1 VVLHAP
7 GIVTSIDFP
16 KFVECNW
23 KDALSQLNL
32 RSKAGAQQPAAM
44 EAGSQPAGGEGGR
57 SAPRNSYDNMIE
69 RLERKY
75 SKGIVPD
82 DEEPVVSE
90 DDGGDQDDDDDDNGA
105 EIEDVVDMEVSGGE
119 GGEAGERKPTAKSKK
134 RSMAHQDAY
143 DMEDDFID
151 DSEDAELIEMAMEGK
166 STKTK
171 HGGFFASSGDLELY
185 SVAAAA
191 GVAGSSSSEAA
202 RGAGDMK
209 ALAVREQESDHYDV
223 TGSTV
228 LATSS
233 QAGQGQGQGSKGGEK
248 KSRVAKPDWEPT
260 PSILIAMDAFKRE
273 VAGTLEVAGAER
285 PKKNV
290 FPRSLDNALCAFD
303 KEVLQSI
310 PNVESRYQGYWEA
323 LVDVLGGADM
333 ISVGIVKN
341 SLKRLRLK
349 ARAEESL
356 HNKEEAIRQLLEL
369 LPSKLTKF
377 EPIVVPD
384 DDDGGGGGEPS
395 TLPQI
400 FEWTCNWDIDTRG
413 LLLAAEKTCDDWV
426 NAENAYRRIL
436 TNLDKKGM
444 NQEDTQGLEFKGDK
458 GELVAL
464 LRKVEASFPKSC
476 QNSDAACFRKQM
488 NQERNRLSRK
498 KAKAAKAE
506 SEGLGAGQE
515 PGTGSAEAAAIPSK
529 SPLSKSQSAMASSP
543 AKFVAPNTTTA
554 APAAKPKKESAKDN
568 KGPAFSTQFVAPP
581 KFSITDFLKAI
592 G

>member
-1 VVLHAP
+1 MAGLTARVVVHAS

-16 KFVECNW
+16 NFVECNW
-23 KDALSQLNL
+23 KDALTQLNL
-32 RSKAGAQQPAAM
+32 RSKAGAQQPAAV
-44 EAGSQPAGGEGGR
+44 EAGSLHVGGEGGR

-82 DEEPVVSE
+82 DEEPVLSE

-105 EIEDVVDMEVSGGE
+105 EMEDVVDMEVSGGE

-185 SVAAAA
+185 SVVAAAD
-191 GVAGSSSSEAA
+191 VAGSSSAA
-202 RGAGDMK
+202 RGAGDTK
-209 ALAVREQESDHYDV
+209 ALAVREQDNDHHDV
-223 TGSTV
+223 SGSTA

-233 QAGQGQGQGSKGGEK
+233 QSGQGHGQGPKEK
-248 KSRVAKPDWEPT
+248 KARVAKPDWELT

-285 PKKNV
+285 TKKNV
-290 FPRSLDNALCAFD
+290 FPRSLDSALCVFD
-303 KEVLQSI
+303 KEVIQSI
-310 PNVESRYQGYWEA
+310 PDVESRYQGYWEA

-356 HNKEEAIRQLLEL
+356 RNKEDALRQLLEL
-369 LPSKLTKF
+369 FPSKLTKF
-377 EPIVVPD
+377 EPMVVP
-384 DDDGGGGGEPS
+384 DDGGGGEPF
-395 TLPQI
+395 TPPQI
-400 FEWTCNWDIDTRG
+400 FEWTCHWDIDARG

-444 NQEDTQGLEFKGDK
+444 NQEETQGLEFKGDK

-476 QNSDAACFRKQM
+476 QNCDAACFRKQM

-506 SEGLGAGQE
+506 SEGPGPGPEPGAG
-515 PGTGSAEAAAIPSK
+515 SAAAASK
-529 SPLSKSQSAMASSP
+529 SPLAKSQDTMASSP
-543 AKFVAPNTTTA
+543 TKFAASNTTTA
-554 APAAKPKKESAKDN
+554 APAARPKKESTKDN
-568 KGPAFSTQFVAPP
+568 KGPAFSTQFVALP
-581 KFSITDFLKAI
+581 KFSISDFLKA
-592 G
+592 GSN